1 MQVTSK
7 SVFSHFLTSG
17 WDHSSRS
24 GKYFQSPICRFPGPT
39 LQKYLGKFVMLR
51 MKWRKLRFGRKD
63 SRELWNSPC
72 FQLPKMTLIRES
84 DIERTLP
91 SNAAGTRDYGSS
103 ALLVLPTT
111 SISSPPLSQVL
122 AVVGCLSQPRPCRD
136 VSLGISLIGFVVLK
150 SALKLEQ
157 CNT

>member
-24 GKYFQSPICRFPGPT
+24 GKYLQSPICCFPGPT

-51 MKWRKLRFGRKD
+51 MKWRKLRFGRNN
-63 SRELWNSPC
+63 SRERELWDSPC

-84 DIERTLP
+84 EIERAFP
-91 SNAAGTRDYGSS
+91 SNAAGTRDCGSS
-103 ALLVLPTT
+103 ALVVLLTT
-111 SISSPPLSQVL
+111 SICSAPLSQVL
-122 AVVGCLSQPRPCRD
+122 AVIGCLPQPRPCRE

-150 SALKLEQ
+150 SVH
-157 CNT
+157 